1 MTHHRNSRPMPRFRR
16 LLRWALIAFAAAVLL
31 GGLALATLY
40 FVVSAKLPDVQTLRH
55 VEMQEPMYVY
65 ARDGR
70 LMALFG
76 ETRRYPIDID
86 EVPKRLKQA
95 FLATEDARF
104 YEHPGVD
111 YTGVARAIWLI
122 IKTGSKEGVPGGS
135 TITQPVARQFF
146 LSSEFTYTRQFAAM
160 LLSMKMERAL
170 GTDQIY
176 QLSLTQSFFST
187 PPHR

>member
-1 MTHHRNSRPMPRFRR
+1 MRISDWSSGVCSSDLLYSAPSTPAMTHHRNSRPMPRFRR

-76 ETRRYPIDID
+76 ETRPYRIDIAA
-86 EVPKRLKQA
+86 VPKRLKQA
-95 FLATEDARF
+95 
-104 YEHPGVD
+104 
-111 YTGVARAIWLI
+111 
-122 IKTGSKEGVPGGS
+122 S
-135 TITQPVARQFF
+135 
-146 LSSEFTYTRQFAAM
+146 
-160 LLSMKMERAL
+160 
-170 GTDQIY
+170 
-176 QLSLTQSFFST
+176 
-187 PPHR
+187 

>member
-1 MTHHRNSRPMPRFRR
+1 MPRFRR

-70 LMALFG
+70 LLALFG

-86 EVPKRLKQA
+86 EVPKRRS
-95 FLATEDARF
+95 E
-104 YEHPGVD
+104 EH
-111 YTGVARAIWLI
+111 T
-122 IKTGSKEGVPGGS
+122 
-135 TITQPVARQFF
+135 
-146 LSSEFTYTRQFAAM
+146 SELQ
-160 LLSMKMERAL
+160 
-170 GTDQIY
+170 
-176 QLSLTQSFFST
+176 SLMRISYAV
-187 PPHR
+187 

>member
-1 MTHHRNSRPMPRFRR
+1 MRISDWSSGVCSSDLLYSAPSTPAMTHHRNSRPMPRFRR

-76 ETRRYPIDID
+76 ETRRYPINID
-86 EVPKRLKQA
+86 EVPKRLK
-95 FLATEDARF
+95 
-104 YEHPGVD
+104 
-111 YTGVARAIWLI
+111 
-122 IKTGSKEGVPGGS
+122 
-135 TITQPVARQFF
+135 
-146 LSSEFTYTRQFAAM
+146 
-160 LLSMKMERAL
+160 
-170 GTDQIY
+170 
-176 QLSLTQSFFST
+176 
-187 PPHR
+187 

>member
-1 MTHHRNSRPMPRFRR
+1 MPRFRR

-76 ETRRYPIDID
+76 ETRRYPINID
-86 EVPKRLKQA
+86 EVPKRLKQRS
-95 FLATEDARF
+95 D
-104 YEHPGVD
+104 EH
-111 YTGVARAIWLI
+111 TSELQSLMR
-122 IKTGSKEGVPGGS
+122 
-135 TITQPVARQFF
+135 
-146 LSSEFTYTRQFAAM
+146 LSYA
-160 LLSMKMERAL
+160 
-170 GTDQIY
+170 
-176 QLSLTQSFFST
+176 
-187 PPHR
+187 

>member
-1 MTHHRNSRPMPRFRR
+1 MPRFRR

-70 LMALFG
+70 LLALFG

-104 YEHPGVD
+104 YEHHGVD
-111 YTGVARAIWLI
+111 R
-122 IKTGSKEGVPGGS
+122 
-135 TITQPVARQFF
+135 
-146 LSSEFTYTRQFAAM
+146 SEAHTSELQSLMRISYAVF
-160 LLSMKMERAL
+160 SMKKK
-170 GTDQIY
+170 
-176 QLSLTQSFFST
+176 
-187 PPHR
+187 

>member
-70 LMALFG
+70 LLALRSEEHTSELQSLMRISYAVFG
-76 ETRRYPIDID
+76 
-86 EVPKRLKQA
+86 LKHKN
-95 FLATEDARF
+95 T
-104 YEHPGVD
+104 P
-111 YTGVARAIWLI
+111 
-122 IKTGSKEGVPGGS
+122 
-135 TITQPVARQFF
+135 
-146 LSSEFTYTRQFAAM
+146 LSS
-160 LLSMKMERAL
+160 
-170 GTDQIY
+170 
-176 QLSLTQSFFST
+176 
-187 PPHR
+187 